1 MVELNGIKIYSNVI
15 YYKWYV
21 WLYLH

>member
-1 MVELNGIKIYSNVI
+1 MVELNGIKIHPNII

>member
-1 MVELNGIKIYSNVI
+1 MVELNGIKIHSNVI

-21 WLYLH
+21 WL